1 MGKIKSFFN
10 LKNIINVWAYPKW
23 WAHPFLSCF
32 IKKKKKN
39 SGEHRAR
46 SFFSGELPSVSS
58 STIRPMYQ
66 TCLSSL
72 YPRITIYEKLI
83 FHVKFFLDF
92 IKTNP
97 PQAMRNAFH
106 WLPPSCYLDFARIQ
120 CIDPSKSSSSK
131 HVWIVVLASS

>member
-66 TCLSSL
+66 TYLSSL
-72 YPRITIYEKLI
+72 YPRITMRSTDISSKQILLKQCEMRSTD
-83 FHVKFFLDF
+83 FHQAVIWILPEYSVS
-92 IKTNP
+92 TPRNP
-97 PQAMRNAFH
+97 PQASTCGLLFLLR
-106 WLPPSCYLDFARIQ
+106 RR
-120 CIDPSKSSSSK
+120 
-131 HVWIVVLASS
+131 VLL